1 MSDEYNIL
9 KVNIYGTEYPIKG
22 TTDVEYIK
30 KVAQYVD
37 SKMREV
43 NKNIS
48 IDSSLKVSIL
58 AALNIT
64 DELFRERD
72 KEKKTTSISESELD
86 ERIKK
91 LNIDLDECLRR
102 VSS

>member
-22 TTDVEYIK
+22 NTDIEYIK
-30 KVAQYVD
+30 KVANYVD

-64 DELFRERD
+64 DELFRER
-72 KEKKTTSISESELD
+72 EKKTSLPLEPD
-86 ERIKK
+86 FQERIKK
-91 LNIDLDECLRR
+91 LNLDLEECLKNF
-102 VSS
+102 SS